1 MSSRGCEELCDIISQ
16 GKHRTAF
23 LSVTGSSGSKHAFVL
38 PKLRGTLQKSYLK
51 VKGSLKM
58 LSYLRERA
66 GKNDLIREVSNLCN
80 IPKPCL
86 ITPAQG

>member
-1 MSSRGCEELCDIISQ
+1 MSSWGCEELCGIISQ

-23 LSVTGSSGSKHAFVL
+23 LSVTGISGSKHAFVL
-38 PKLRGTLQKSYLK
+38 PRLRGTVQESYLK

-58 LSYLRERA
+58 LSYLLERA

-86 ITPAQG
+86 ITQTQG